1 MTDARAEL
9 NEVTR
14 IFFAAFTNRGR
25 AQPQVDA
32 LYRLFLPQ
40 AVITKRHGASA
51 EVYDLAGFIEPRRK
65 LLTEGSLLDF
75 SEQEVSAR
83 TEIFGGIA
91 QRFCTYRKAGVLN
104 GQPFAGGGVK
114 TIQFVQ
120 LNGTWRISA
129 LAWEDE
135 RPGLP
140 VPGNAGLSPAA
151 AL

>member
-1 MTDARAEL
+1 MTTARVEL
-9 NEVTR
+9 DEVTR
-14 IFFAAFTNRGR
+14 TFFAAFTNQGR
-25 AQPQVDA
+25 AQPGVDV

-40 AVITKRHGASA
+40 AVIIKRHGASA
-51 EVYDLAGFIEPRRK
+51 EVSDLAGFIEPRRK

-75 SEQEVSAR
+75 AEQEVSAR
-83 TEIFGGIA
+83 TEIYGGIA

-120 LNGTWRISA
+120 LDGTWRIRA

-135 RPGLP
+135 RDGLP
-140 VPGNAGLSPAA
+140 VPLMPD
-151 AL
+151 